1 MFKPVFLVQ
10 SSRLLATCLEG
21 MVATVEIMTGDGLTG
36 VSGHCRAFPSTTSF
50 TRKVGFMKHDMHWP
64 VLGSTALIAVS
75 LLTGCSHADK
85 TPPAA
90 VPQEATAPVAAPVD
104 KPSGIEG
111 ELVVVTATVKAIDK
125 KNRVVT
131 LKFPDGKE
139 KKVKSGPE
147 VRNFAQIRVG
157 DEVKAQ
163 FLESVELVV
172 SGPGAKP
179 ATDRQSEV
187 ARAPLGNKPG
197 FAAVD
202 AVEVTATVQAIDYQS
217 RDVTLLGPEGRSI
230 KVKAGPEVKRLNEV
244 KPGDTVLSLLTKS
257 VSITVSKPAEK

>member
-1 MFKPVFLVQ
+1 
-10 SSRLLATCLEG
+10 
-21 MVATVEIMTGDGLTG
+21 
-36 VSGHCRAFPSTTSF
+36 
-50 TRKVGFMKHDMHWP
+50 MKHDMHWS

-75 LLTGCSHADK
+75 LLTGCSHAGK
-85 TPPAA
+85 TESANVAA

-104 KPSGIEG
+104 RPSGIEG

-139 KKVKSGPE
+139 KKVKCGPE

-179 ATDRQSEV
+179 EADRQSEV
-187 ARAPLGNKPG
+187 ARAPLGSKPG

-202 AVEVTATVQAIDYQS
+202 AVEVTATVQAIDYQT

-244 KPGDTVLSLLTKS
+244 KPGDTVLARLTKA
-257 VSITVSKPAEK
+257 VSITVSKPAGK